1 LQDYA
6 ATIRFG
12 HADVGHYILL
22 HQSRTLPYPQKLSYA
37 ALPSNNQNGTF
48 PMNPV
53 RDSFI
58 AAVGVFAGSLLWD
71 VFFGDGIQGE
81 DVFQA
86 GTVAVVAA
94 LIQLWLSRKRSG

>member
-1 LQDYA
+1 
-6 ATIRFG
+6 
-12 HADVGHYILL
+12 
-22 HQSRTLPYPQKLSYA
+22 
-37 ALPSNNQNGTF
+37 
-48 PMNPV
+48 MNPI
-53 RDSFI
+53 RDSII
-58 AAVGVFAGSLLWD
+58 AAVGVFTGSLLWD